1 MPNPLSS
8 IDLSGLQNIPIG
20 VLLMRAFFGIVI
32 ILVGRWIGKFALGRV
47 EGLLLRHETDPTL
60 VRFILSL
67 TYPLILLVAVVIALG
82 VLGINTSSLV
92 ALLGAVFLAI
102 GLALQDSL
110 KNFAAGVMLI
120 FYRPFQVGDYVRL
133 PDSEGT
139 VESISLVNTMLRTP
153 DNLTIIIPNGKIS
166 ADTIVN
172 VTANPTR
179 RIDLVVG
186 IGYDDDLRGAKALL
200 EKIVEDEPRVL
211 ATPAPV
217 IAVAALADS
226 SVNFDVRPWVKTPDY
241 LAVKY
246 ALTEQIKL
254 RFDAQGISIPFPQ
267 MDVHVHNGHAGGQ
280 EDSQTS

>member
-20 VLLMRAFFGIVI
+20 VLLMRAFFGILI
-32 ILVGRWIGKFALGRV
+32 IVAGRWFGKVVLGRV
-47 EGLLLRHETDPTL
+47 ETLLLRHETDPTL

-67 TYPLILLVAVVIALG
+67 TYPLILLIAVVIALG

-120 FYRPFQVGDYVRL
+120 FYRPFKVGDYVRF

-139 VESISLVNTMLRTP
+139 VESITLVNTMLRTP
-153 DNLTIIIPNGKIS
+153 DNLSIIIPNGKIS

-172 VTANPTR
+172 LTANPTR

-186 IGYDDDLRGAKALL
+186 IGYGDDLRRAKTLL
-200 EKIVEDEPRVL
+200 EQIVQDEPRVL
-211 ATPAPV
+211 ETPAPV

-226 SVNFDVRPWVKTPDY
+226 SVNFDVRPWVKTSDY

-267 MDVHVHNGHAGGQ
+267 MDVHVHNGQANGQ
-280 EDSQTS
+280 TP

>member
-20 VLLMRAFFGIVI
+20 VLLMRAFFGILI
-32 ILVGRWIGKFALGRV
+32 IVAGRWFGKVVLGRV
-47 EGLLLRHETDPTL
+47 ETLLLRHETDPTL

-67 TYPLILLVAVVIALG
+67 TYPLILLIAVVIALG

-120 FYRPFQVGDYVRL
+120 FYRPFKVGDYVRF

-139 VESISLVNTMLRTP
+139 VESITLVNTMLRTP
-153 DNLTIIIPNGKIS
+153 DNLSIIIPNGKIS

-172 VTANPTR
+172 LTANPTR

-186 IGYDDDLRGAKALL
+186 IGYDNDLRRAKTLL
-200 EKIVEDEPRVL
+200 EQIVQDEPRVL
-211 ATPAPV
+211 ETPAPV

-226 SVNFDVRPWVKTPDY
+226 SVNFDVRPWVKTSDY

-267 MDVHVHNGHAGGQ
+267 MDVHVHNGQANAAAGGH
-280 EDSQTS
+280 TP

>member
-1 MPNPLSS
+1 
-8 IDLSGLQNIPIG
+8 
-20 VLLMRAFFGIVI
+20 
-32 ILVGRWIGKFALGRV
+32 
-47 EGLLLRHETDPTL
+47 
-60 VRFILSL
+60 
-67 TYPLILLVAVVIALG
+67 
-82 VLGINTSSLV
+82 
-92 ALLGAVFLAI
+92 
-102 GLALQDSL
+102 
-110 KNFAAGVMLI
+110 
-120 FYRPFQVGDYVRL
+120 
-133 PDSEGT
+133 
-139 VESISLVNTMLRTP
+139 
-153 DNLTIIIPNGKIS
+153 
-166 ADTIVN
+166 
-172 VTANPTR
+172 R

-186 IGYDDDLRGAKALL
+186 IGYDDDLRRAKALL

>member
-20 VLLMRAFFGIVI
+20 VLLMRAFFGILI
-32 ILVGRWIGKFALGRV
+32 IVAGRWFGKVVLGRV
-47 EGLLLRHETDPTL
+47 ETLLLRHETDPTL

-67 TYPLILLVAVVIALG
+67 TYPLILLIAVVIALG

-120 FYRPFQVGDYVRL
+120 FYRPFKVGDYVRF

-139 VESISLVNTMLRTP
+139 VESITLVNTMLRTP
-153 DNLTIIIPNGKIS
+153 DNLSIIIPNGKIS

-172 VTANPTR
+172 LTANPTR

-186 IGYDDDLRGAKALL
+186 IGYDDDLRRAKTLL
-200 EKIVEDEPRVL
+200 EQIVQDEPRVL
-211 ATPAPV
+211 ETPAPV

-226 SVNFDVRPWVKTPDY
+226 SVNFDVRPWVKTSDY

-267 MDVHVHNGHAGGQ
+267 MDVHVHNDQANGQ
-280 EDSQTS
+280 ANGQTP

>member
-20 VLLMRAFFGIVI
+20 VLLMRAFFGILI
-32 ILVGRWIGKFALGRV
+32 IVAGRWFGKVVLGRV
-47 EGLLLRHETDPTL
+47 ETLLLRHETDPTL

-67 TYPLILLVAVVIALG
+67 TYPLILLIAVVIALG

-120 FYRPFQVGDYVRL
+120 FYRPFKVGDYVRF

-139 VESISLVNTMLRTP
+139 VESITLVNTMLRTP
-153 DNLTIIIPNGKIS
+153 DNLSIIIPNGKIS

-172 VTANPTR
+172 LTANPTR

-186 IGYDDDLRGAKALL
+186 IGYDDDLRRAKTLL
-200 EKIVEDEPRVL
+200 EQIVQEEPRVL
-211 ATPAPV
+211 ETPAPV

-226 SVNFDVRPWVKTPDY
+226 SVNFDVRPWVKTSDY

-267 MDVHVHNGHAGGQ
+267 IDVHVHNGQENAAAGGH
-280 EDSQTS
+280 TP

>member
-20 VLLMRAFFGIVI
+20 VLLMRAFFGILI
-32 ILVGRWIGKFALGRV
+32 IVAGRWFGKVVLGRV
-47 EGLLLRHETDPTL
+47 ETLLLRHETDPTL

-67 TYPLILLVAVVIALG
+67 TYPLILLIAVVIALG

-120 FYRPFQVGDYVRL
+120 FYRPFKVGDYVRF

-139 VESISLVNTMLRTP
+139 VESITLVNTMLRTP
-153 DNLTIIIPNGKIS
+153 DNLSIIIPNGKIS

-172 VTANPTR
+172 LTANPTR

-186 IGYDDDLRGAKALL
+186 IGYDDDLRRAKTLL
-200 EKIVEDEPRVL
+200 EQIVQDEPRVL
-211 ATPAPV
+211 ETPAPV

-226 SVNFDVRPWVKTPDY
+226 SVNFDVRPWVKTSDY

-267 MDVHVHNGHAGGQ
+267 MDVHVHNGQANGQ
-280 EDSQTS
+280 ANGQTP